1 MDDGDE
7 LLSSIW
13 KTDKNEGYCKA
24 RSTTSNLML
33 NEIKPNSKNICK
45 KNNNNYG
52 KTHIRNFV

>member
-33 NEIKPNSKNICK
+33 NEIKPDSKNIYK
-45 KNNNNYG
+45 KT
-52 KTHIRNFV
+52 KITMVKHI